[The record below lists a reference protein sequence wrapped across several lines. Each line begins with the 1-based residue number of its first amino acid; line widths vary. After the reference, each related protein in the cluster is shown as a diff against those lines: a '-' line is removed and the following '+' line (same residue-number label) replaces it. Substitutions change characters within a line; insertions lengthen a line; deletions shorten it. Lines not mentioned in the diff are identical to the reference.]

1 LATPDKKSIPLYSID
16 RFKKREGRHQQYEIE
31 VFDKN
36 RDFKVTY
43 PHRHDFYEILFL
55 TKGHGTHTID
65 FKQYEVKPNSIF
77 FLSPGQIHSLELSD
91 DINGYIFLFTSEF
104 YLLNKQD
111 KNKLLEFSFF
121 YNISSEN
128 PPLYLKAST
137 DVQLMADLFIQ
148 ACNEN
153 KNDFSDS
160 TDLIRSFLDIIL
172 MKCQRLYPS
181 NPKEKAN
188 KGRLMVKKFKQLIEE
203 QYQENNSVKHYAD
216 LLAITQNHLS
226 ETVKDITGRTPLDLI
241 NEKMVLEIKRMLLHS
256 DLNISEI
263 AYQLNFEDQSYF
275 SKYFKKKTGFTPN
288 EFRAKSIK
296 TT

>member
-1 LATPDKKSIPLYSID
+1 LASPDKKSIPLYSID
-16 RFKKREGRHQQYEIE
+16 RFKKREGRDHPYEIE
-31 VFDKN
+31 IFDKN

-55 TKGHGTHTID
+55 TKGRGKHTID
-65 FKQYEVKPNSIF
+65 LKQYEIRPNSIF

-91 DINGYIFLFTSEF
+91 DIYGYIFLFTSEF
-104 YLLNKQD
+104 YHLNKQD

-128 PPLYLKAST
+128 PPLYLNAPK
-137 DVQLMADLFIQ
+137 DVQLMADLFTQ

-153 KNDFSDS
+153 KNDFNDS
-160 TDLIRSFLDIIL
+160 QDLIRSLLDIIL
-172 MKCQRLYPS
+172 IKCQRLYPS

-203 QYQENNSVKHYAD
+203 KYMDNHSVKHYAG
-216 LLAITQNHLS
+216 LLSITQNHLS

-241 NEKMVLEIKRMLLHS
+241 NEKMILEIKRMLLHS
-256 DLNISEI
+256 ELNISEI
-263 AYQLNFEDQSYF
+263 AYHLNFEDQSYF
-275 SKYFKKKTGFTPN
+275 SKYFKKNTGLTPI
-288 EFRAKSIK
+288 EFRTQSIK
-296 TT
+296 S

>member
-1 LATPDKKSIPLYSID
+1 MTTPDKKSIPLYSID
-16 RFKKREGRHQQYEIE
+16 RFKKKDGRHHQYEIE
-31 VFDKN
+31 IFDKN

-55 TKGHGTHTID
+55 TKGIGKHTID
-65 FKQYEVKPNSIF
+65 FKQYEIRPNSIF

-91 DINGYIFLFTSEF
+91 DIYGYIFLFTSEF
-104 YLLNKQD
+104 YHLNKQD

-128 PPLYLKAST
+128 PPLYLNGPK
-137 DVQLMADLFIQ
+137 DVQLLADLFSQ

-153 KNDFSDS
+153 KNDFIDS
-160 TDLIRSFLDIIL
+160 PDLISSFLDIIL
-172 MKCQRLYPS
+172 LKCQRLYPA

-203 QYQENNSVKHYAD
+203 KYMDNHSVKHYAG
-216 LLAITQNHLS
+216 LLSITQNHLS

-256 DLNISEI
+256 ELNISEI
-263 AYQLNFEDQSYF
+263 AYHLNFEDQSYF
-275 SKYFKKKTGFTPN
+275 SKYFKKNTGLTPN
-288 EFRAKSIK
+288 EFRAKSLK
-296 TT
+296 T